1 MNNGTVI
8 VNNLRQFITDQLDG
22 CDESIAELII
32 DEVNTSFDSVSAR
45 EQDDFEEQLLDML
58 VEFDNDDVP
67 NTIRKA
73 ICDLIAFY
81 ED

>member
-8 VNNLRQFITDQLDG
+8 VNNLRQFITDQLDR

-32 DEVNTSFDSVSAR
+32 DEVNTSFDSISAH

-58 VEFDNDDVP
+58 VEFDNEDVP
-67 NTIRKA
+67 GIIRTA